1 MGRVAKGQRGASA
14 VEFAVITPLFV
25 ALLFAIVEFGMVLYT
40 KGMMTH
46 AAREGARYGVVY
58 STPRR
63 DAVSIENEVKQYLN
77 LSGLTNE
84 ATVTVSGAGGNTGDI
99 LDVKVTYNYEF
110 MVLPKDINSYL
121 AGTMPDL
128 TLTAE
133 TVMRME

>member
-1 MGRVAKGQRGASA
+1 MVRVAKGQRGASA

-25 ALLFAIVEFGMVLYT
+25 ALLFAVVEFGMVLYA
-40 KGMMTH
+40 KGMITH

-84 ATVTVSGAGGNTGDI
+84 ATVTVTGAGGNTGDI
-99 LDVKVTYNYEF
+99 LDVKVSYNYEF
-110 MVLPKDINSYL
+110 MVLPKDINNFL

>member
-1 MGRVAKGQRGASA
+1 MVRVAKGQRGASA

-25 ALLFAIVEFGMVLYT
+25 ALLFAVVEFGMVLYA
-40 KGMMTH
+40 KGMITH

>member
-1 MGRVAKGQRGASA
+1 MGRVAKGQEGASV

-40 KGMMTH
+40 KGMITH

-84 ATVTVSGAGGNTGDI
+84 ATVTVTGAGGNTGDI
-99 LDVKVTYNYEF
+99 LDVKVSYNYEF
-110 MVLPKDINSYL
+110 MVLPKDINNFL